1 MITPTLRSDLQAEV
15 PHVAL
20 RRIERHAVQP
30 LSLRRHAQ
38 QRRAGQERVRRV
50 HLRSS
55 LASH

>member
-1 MITPTLRSDLQAEV
+1 MIPDLQAEV

-20 RRIERHAVQP
+20 RRVERRAVQP
-30 LSLRRHAQ
+30 LALRRHAQ